1 MSELLSDFNY
11 IVDQNYQSLET
22 IKRQYAIVKELIANT
37 DSAKV
42 VVKIRNIED
51 SNDDKTKMIT
61 LLNKTGQRLKVD
73 DRVWVYY
80 WRTITDGYVAI
91 KIGKQR
97 KKKDKLRISID
108 RAMVVTDDEDTLE
121 NITENELHYFQVA
134 NLIQTQSGAMPNV
147 PFVNGYPVAYWA
159 ITDSDYQSLPV
170 TINNDTAGYSDY
182 KNFILGLSSSYFV
195 KRLVVYY
202 SGEITKYSIPTVIS
216 EFKVDIYRIRR
227 YDDKWYYQPALYQR
241 AKTGDTTWSAWQLY
255 DIPSDNL
262 FVSSPSDLASGEFA
276 IIYNGANF
284 AESYSVNQQ
293 LPYGAFY
300 GALVFRLL
308 GMGVDPVNNLSGIDI
323 HFTKI
328 YRDAFGRNLFSAFGL
343 ASRTEKDYIRQLQSK
358 TESYPY

>member
-1 MSELLSDFNY
+1 MVMSEMLNNFNC
-11 IVDQNYQSLET
+11 IVDKNYQSLET
-22 IKRQYAIVKELIANT
+22 IKRQYGIVKELIANT

-42 VVKIRNIED
+42 IVKIRNIED
-51 SNDDKTKMIT
+51 DNDDKTKMIT

-80 WRTITDGYVAI
+80 WRTITDGCVAI

-108 RAMVVTDDEDTLE
+108 RAMVVTNDEDTLE

-195 KRLVVYY
+195 KRLVVV
-202 SGEITKYSIPTVIS
+202 SSPVIN
-216 EFKVDIYRIRR
+216 EYKIGIYRVQR
-227 YDDKWYYQPALYQR
+227 YDDKWYYQPALYVR
-241 AKTGDTTWSAWQLY
+241 TKSENDAWSDWQLY
-255 DIPSDNL
+255 DTPSENL
-262 FVSSPSDLASGEFA
+262 YVSSPNDLANGEIA
-276 IIYNGANF
+276 MIYNHANF
-284 AESYSVNQQ
+284 AESYSANQQ
-293 LPYGAFY
+293 RHYGAFS
-300 GALVFRLL
+300 GVLVFRLL
-308 GMGVDPVNNLSGIDI
+308 GAGVNPVNHTSGIDI
-323 HFTKI
+323 HFTRIPK
-328 YRDAFGRNLFSAFGL
+328 DSFGHNFYLGFGF
-343 ASRTEKDYIRQLQSK
+343 ASRVEKDYIRQLQSK

>member
-121 NITENELHYFQVA
+121 NITENNLHYFQVA

-147 PFVNGYPVAYWA
+147 PFANGYPVAYWA
-159 ITDSDYQSLPV
+159 ITDSDYQSLPT
-170 TINNDTAGYSDY
+170 TINNDTIGYTDY
-182 KNFILGLSSSYFV
+182 KNFILGLDSSFFV
-195 KRLVVYY
+195 KRLVVYH
-202 SGEITKYSIPTVIS
+202 SEEIIS
-216 EFKVDIYRIRR
+216 EFKVDIYRVRR

-241 AKTGDTTWSAWQLY
+241 DKTGNITWSNWQLY

-262 FVSSPSDLASGEFA
+262 FVNSPSDLASGEFA

-293 LPYGAFY
+293 QSYGAFR
-300 GALVFRLL
+300 GTLVFRLL
-308 GMGVDPVNNLSGIDI
+308 GKGVDPVNNLSGIDI

-328 YRDAFGRNLFSAFGL
+328 YKDPFGHNSYLSFGL